1 MRINT
6 DLRVSTDR
14 RQQDNGGAMRCGA
27 SGTAGINESEAFMKK
42 TIRIG
47 TRKSLLALVQTD
59 IVKDALQRAFPE
71 TEIEIVKIDTKGD
84 QILDRALTSFGG
96 KGVFTVELEAELL
109 SGAIDIA
116 VHSAKDMPMRFP
128 EGLGIGA
135 VLSRADARD
144 TFVTLDGTKLADLAP
159 GSVVGTSSLRRE
171 LQIKKINPAVQV
183 KMLRGNVQTRLRRL
197 QEGRYDGIILAAAGI
212 ERLGCDQEE
221 GFFYEYLDPE
231 RFLPAAGQGILAV
244 ESRTDDME
252 MNEML
257 AAIHDGEAACLLA
270 AEREFLKTIGG
281 SCNAPAAAYCR
292 TDGEGFVMDAM
303 FVKDGVHM
311 RRAHLTSEALGAL
324 SEDAEN
330 AAAAGTESGVTTEN
344 AAADSRM
351 EMASGLGRA
360 IAGEVNK
367 GIVYLV
373 GAGPG
378 DEDLITRKALQVLRT
393 ADVVVYDSLASSS
406 LLNEVQDDAE
416 LIFAGKRSSHH
427 FKKQYETNELLIELA
442 KEGKNVVRLKGGDPY
457 IFGRGGEEGQELR
470 AAGVDFVVVPGISSS
485 YSVPAYCGIPVTHR
499 DYASSFHVIT
509 GHEGSHK
516 NGATVLDYGTLAREE
531 GTLIFLM
538 GLKNLPNIVRSLI
551 ENGKDPQ
558 TPAGVLQEGT
568 TARQKMAVG
577 TLADIVEVAKR
588 EGIQTPAITVVGDV
602 VSLAGE
608 LAWYGGKPL
617 SGKRVLV
624 TGSRS
629 MVDRLSPILKEE
641 GAEAISFSLIRTET
655 MDTPE
660 FDQAMEEID
669 SYSWIVLTSA
679 NGVECFFD
687 KLRAL
692 RKDVRD
698 FKDVHFAV
706 IGDGTKHALESH
718 GIYSDLIP
726 TAYSSENMAAA
737 MVPHMKPDDRVLLLR
752 AEEANAVLPD
762 ALAAA
767 GIAHTCVSLYHT
779 VTDDRKADELVRLL
793 PTVDYVTF
801 ASSSAV
807 RAFVSMAGSLENV
820 PAAYIS
826 IGPVTTRTAEKM
838 GLPVRRTAAVYTARG
853 MVDVIIE
860 DVREKET
867 HLL

>member
-1 MRINT
+1 
-6 DLRVSTDR
+6 
-14 RQQDNGGAMRCGA
+14 
-27 SGTAGINESEAFMKK
+27 MKK

-47 TRKSLLALVQTD
+47 TRKSLLALVQTE
-59 IVKDALQRAFPE
+59 IVKDALLRAFPE

-84 QILDRALTSFGG
+84 QLLDRSLTSFGG

-116 VHSAKDMPMRFP
+116 VHSAKDMPMEFP
-128 EGLGIGA
+128 AGLGIGA

-144 TFVTLDGTKLADLAP
+144 TFVSLDGTKLADLAP

-171 LQIKKINPAVQV
+171 LQIKEINPQVQI
-183 KMLRGNVQTRLRRL
+183 KLLRGNVQTRLRKL
-197 QEGRYDGIILAAAGI
+197 KEGQYDGIILAAAGI
-212 ERLGCDQEE
+212 ERLGYENEE
-221 GFFYEYLDPE
+221 EFYYEYLEPE
-231 RFLPAAGQGILAV
+231 TFLPAAGQGILAV
-244 ESRTDDME
+244 ESRMDDAE
-252 MNEML
+252 TAEML
-257 AAIHDGEAACLLA
+257 AAIHDAEAACLLA
-270 AEREFLKTIGG
+270 AERSFLKTIGG

-292 TDGEGFVMDAM
+292 KEGGRFLMDAM
-303 FVKDGVHM
+303 FVKDGAHL
-311 RRAHLTSEALGAL
+311 RRAHM
-324 SEDAEN
+324 DI
-330 AAAAGTESGVTTEN
+330 
-344 AAADSRM
+344 AADAQSM
-351 EMASGLGRA
+351 LEAAIQLGKD

-378 DEDLITRKALQVLRT
+378 DEDLMTRKGLKVLRE

-406 LLNEVQDDAE
+406 LLNEVRDDAE

-427 FKKQYETNELLIELA
+427 FKKQYETNQLLIDLA

-509 GHEGSHK
+509 GHEGNHK

-538 GLKNLPNIVRSLI
+538 GLKNLPNIVKSLI
-551 ENGKDPQ
+551 ENGKDPK

-568 TARQKMAVG
+568 TARQKMAMG
-577 TLADIVEVAKR
+577 TLENIVEVVER

-602 VSLAGE
+602 VSLADE
-608 LAWYGGKPL
+608 LSWYGGKLL
-617 SGKRVLV
+617 SGQRVLV

-629 MVDRLSPILKEE
+629 MVERLSPLLKEE
-641 GAEAISFSLIRTET
+641 GAEAISFSLIRTEA

-660 FDQAMEEID
+660 FDRAMADID
-669 SYSWIVLTSA
+669 SYTWIVLTSA

-687 KLRAL
+687 KLKAM
-692 RKDVRD
+692 RKDIRD

-706 IGDGTKHALESH
+706 IGDGTKKALEGH

-726 TAYSSENMAAA
+726 TAYSSKDMAAA
-737 MVPHMKPDDRVLLLR
+737 MVPHMKPTDKVLLLR

-762 ALAAA
+762 SLTAA
-767 GIAHTCVSLYHT
+767 GIDHTCVSLYHT
-779 VTDDRKADELVRLL
+779 VVDERKADELSRLVE
-793 PTVDYVTF
+793 TVDYITF

-820 PAAYIS
+820 SAKYIS
-826 IGPVTTRTAEKM
+826 IGPVTTKTAEAE
-838 GLPVRRTAAVYTARG
+838 GLHVDRTAAVYTAQG
-853 MVDVIIE
+853 IVDTIIE
-860 DVREKET
+860 DVREN
-867 HLL
+867 

>member
-1 MRINT
+1 
-6 DLRVSTDR
+6 
-14 RQQDNGGAMRCGA
+14 
-27 SGTAGINESEAFMKK
+27 MKK

-47 TRKSLLALVQTD
+47 TRKSLLALVQTE
-59 IVKDALQRAFPE
+59 IVKDALLRAFPE

-84 QILDRALTSFGG
+84 QLLDRSLTSFGG

-116 VHSAKDMPMRFP
+116 VHSAKDMPMEFP
-128 EGLGIGA
+128 AGLGIGA

-144 TFVTLDGTKLADLAP
+144 TFVSLDGTKLADLAP

-171 LQIKKINPAVQV
+171 LQIKEINPQVQI
-183 KMLRGNVQTRLRRL
+183 KLLRGNVQTRLRKL
-197 QEGRYDGIILAAAGI
+197 KEGQYDGIILAAAGI
-212 ERLGCDQEE
+212 ERLGYENEE
-221 GFFYEYLDPE
+221 EFYYEYLEPE
-231 RFLPAAGQGILAV
+231 TFLPAAGQGILAV
-244 ESRTDDME
+244 ESRMDDAE
-252 MNEML
+252 TAEML
-257 AAIHDGEAACLLA
+257 AAIHDEEAACLLA
-270 AEREFLKTIGG
+270 AERSFLKTIGG

-292 TDGEGFVMDAM
+292 KEGGRFLMDAM
-303 FVKDGVHM
+303 FVKDGAHL
-311 RRAHLTSEALGAL
+311 RRAHM
-324 SEDAEN
+324 DI
-330 AAAAGTESGVTTEN
+330 
-344 AAADSRM
+344 AADAQSM
-351 EMASGLGRA
+351 LEAAIQLGKD

-378 DEDLITRKALQVLRT
+378 DEDLMTRKGLKVLRE

-406 LLNEVQDDAE
+406 LLNEVRDDAE

-427 FKKQYETNELLIELA
+427 FKKQYETNQLLIDLA

-509 GHEGSHK
+509 GHEGNHK

-538 GLKNLPNIVRSLI
+538 GLKNLPNIVKNLI
-551 ENGKDPQ
+551 ENGKDPK

-577 TLADIVEVAKR
+577 TLENIVEVVER

-602 VSLAGE
+602 VSLADE
-608 LAWYGGKPL
+608 LQWYGGKPL
-617 SGKRVLV
+617 SGQRVLV

-629 MVDRLSPILKEE
+629 MVERLSPLLKEE
-641 GAEAISFSLIRTET
+641 GAEAISFSLIRTEA

-660 FDQAMEEID
+660 FDRAMADID
-669 SYSWIVLTSA
+669 SYTWIVLTSA

-687 KLRAL
+687 KLKAM
-692 RKDVRD
+692 RKDIRD

-706 IGDGTKHALESH
+706 IGDGTKNALEGH

-726 TAYSSENMAAA
+726 TAYSSKDMAAA
-737 MVPHMKPDDRVLLLR
+737 MVPHMKPTDKVLLLR

-762 ALAAA
+762 SLTAA
-767 GIAHTCVSLYHT
+767 GIDHTCVSLYHT
-779 VTDDRKADELVRLL
+779 VVDERKADELSRLIE
-793 PTVDYVTF
+793 TVDYITF

-820 PAAYIS
+820 SAKYIS
-826 IGPVTTRTAEKM
+826 IGPVTTKTAEAE
-838 GLPVRRTAAVYTARG
+838 GLHVDRTAAVYTAQG
-853 MVDVIIE
+853 IVDAIIE
-860 DVREKET
+860 DVREN
-867 HLL
+867 

>member
-1 MRINT
+1 
-6 DLRVSTDR
+6 
-14 RQQDNGGAMRCGA
+14 
-27 SGTAGINESEAFMKK
+27 MKK
-42 TIRIG
+42 TVRIG
-47 TRKSLLALVQTD
+47 TRKSLLALVQTE
-59 IVKDALQRAFPE
+59 IVKNALLRAFPE

-84 QILDRALTSFGG
+84 QLLDRSLAAFGG

-135 VLSRADARD
+135 VLARADARD
-144 TFVTLDGTKLADLAP
+144 TFVSLDGTKLAKLAP

-171 LQIKKINPAVQV
+171 LQIKAINPQVQV

-197 QEGRYDGIILAAAGI
+197 KEGRYDGIILAAAGI
-212 ERLGCDQEE
+212 ERLEYEKEE
-221 GFFYEYLDPE
+221 GFYYEYLEPE
-231 RFLPAAGQGILAV
+231 TFLPAAGQGILAV
-244 ESRTDDME
+244 ESRTDDAE
-252 MNEML
+252 MANML
-257 AAIHDGEAACLLA
+257 AAIHDAEAACQLA
-270 AEREFLKTIGG
+270 AERAFLTTIGG

-292 TDGEGFVMDAM
+292 REDGRFVMDAM
-303 FVKDGVHM
+303 FVKDGVHL
-311 RRAHLTSEALGAL
+311 RRAHLEA
-324 SEDAEN
+324 DAAQEMSGQVDETGRGIGTVD
-330 AAAAGTESGVTTEN
+330 AAQRVAA
-344 AAADSRM
+344 R
-351 EMASGLGRA
+351 LGRD
-360 IAGEVNK
+360 IAREVNK

-378 DEDLITRKALQVLRT
+378 DEDLITRKALQVLRE

-406 LLNEVQDDAE
+406 LLNEVRDDAE

-427 FKKQYETNELLIELA
+427 FKKQYETNQLLIDLA

-470 AAGVDFVVVPGISSS
+470 AAGVDFVVVPGVSSS

-538 GLKNLPNIVRSLI
+538 GLKNLPNIVQSLI
-551 ENGKDPQ
+551 ENGKNPE

-577 TLADIVEVAKR
+577 TLSTIVDVVKR
-588 EGIQTPAITVVGDV
+588 EGIKTPAITVVGDV
-602 VSLAGE
+602 VRLAEE
-608 LAWYGGKPL
+608 LSWYGGRPL

-629 MVDRLSPILKEE
+629 MVERLSPLLKEE
-641 GAEAISFSLIRTET
+641 GAEAISFSLIRTEP
-655 MDTPE
+655 METPA
-660 FDQAMEEID
+660 FAQAMEEID
-669 SYSWIVLTSA
+669 SYTWIVLTSA
-679 NGVECFFD
+679 NGVECFFERL
-687 KLRAL
+687 KMM
-692 RKDVRD
+692 RKDIRD
-698 FKDVHFAV
+698 FQGVHFAV
-706 IGDGTKHALESH
+706 IGDGTKKALESH
-718 GIYSDLIP
+718 GIYSELIP
-726 TAYSSENMAAA
+726 TAYSSKDMAAA
-737 MVPHMKPDDRVLLLR
+737 MVPHMKPEDRVLLLR
-752 AEEANAVLPD
+752 AEEANAVLPE
-762 ALAAA
+762 ALEAA

-779 VTDDRKADELVRLL
+779 VIDTRKADELSRLI

-807 RAFVSMAGSLENV
+807 RAFVSMADDLENV
-820 PAAYIS
+820 PARYIS
-826 IGPVTTRTAEKM
+826 IGPVTTKTAEKA
-838 GLPVRRTAAVYTARG
+838 GLHVDRTAAVYTAQG
-853 MVDVIIE
+853 IVDTIIE
-860 DVREKET
+860 DVREMLDK
-867 HLL
+867 

>member
-1 MRINT
+1 
-6 DLRVSTDR
+6 
-14 RQQDNGGAMRCGA
+14 
-27 SGTAGINESEAFMKK
+27 MKK

-47 TRKSLLALVQTD
+47 TRKSLLALVQTE
-59 IVKDALQRAFPE
+59 IVKDALLRAFPE

-84 QILDRALTSFGG
+84 QLLDRSLTSFGG

-116 VHSAKDMPMRFP
+116 VHSAKDMPMEFP
-128 EGLGIGA
+128 AGLGIGA

-144 TFVTLDGTKLADLAP
+144 TFVSLDGTKLADLAP

-171 LQIKKINPAVQV
+171 LQIKEINPQVQI
-183 KMLRGNVQTRLRRL
+183 KLLRGNVQTRLRKL
-197 QEGRYDGIILAAAGI
+197 KEGQYDGIILAAAGI
-212 ERLGCDQEE
+212 ERLGYENEE
-221 GFFYEYLDPE
+221 EFHYEYLEPGT
-231 RFLPAAGQGILAV
+231 FLPAAGQGILAV
-244 ESRTDDME
+244 ESRTDDAE
-252 MNEML
+252 TAEML
-257 AAIHDGEAACLLA
+257 AAIHDAEAACLLA
-270 AEREFLKTIGG
+270 AERSFLKTIGG

-292 TDGEGFVMDAM
+292 KEGGRFLMDAM
-303 FVKDGVHM
+303 FVKDGAHL
-311 RRAHLTSEALGAL
+311 RRAHM
-324 SEDAEN
+324 DI
-330 AAAAGTESGVTTEN
+330 
-344 AAADSRM
+344 AADAQSM
-351 EMASGLGRA
+351 LEAAIQLGKD

-378 DEDLITRKALQVLRT
+378 DEDLMTRKGLKVLRE

-406 LLNEVQDDAE
+406 LLNEVRDDAE

-427 FKKQYETNELLIELA
+427 FKKQYETNQLLIDLA

-509 GHEGSHK
+509 GHEGNHK

-538 GLKNLPNIVRSLI
+538 GLKNLPNIVKNLI
-551 ENGKDPQ
+551 ENGKDPK

-577 TLADIVEVAKR
+577 TLENIVEVVER

-602 VSLAGE
+602 VSLADE
-608 LAWYGGKPL
+608 LQWYGGKPL
-617 SGKRVLV
+617 SGQRVLV

-629 MVDRLSPILKEE
+629 MVERLSPLLKEE
-641 GAEAISFSLIRTET
+641 GAEAISFSLIRTEA

-660 FDQAMEEID
+660 FDRAMADID
-669 SYSWIVLTSA
+669 SYTWIVLTSA

-687 KLRAL
+687 KLKAM
-692 RKDVRD
+692 RKDIRD

-706 IGDGTKHALESH
+706 IGDGTKNALEGH

-726 TAYSSENMAAA
+726 TAYSSKDMAAA
-737 MVPHMKPDDRVLLLR
+737 MVPHMKPTDKVLLLR

-762 ALAAA
+762 SLTAA
-767 GIAHTCVSLYHT
+767 GIDHTCVSLYHT
-779 VTDDRKADELVRLL
+779 VVDERKADELSRLIE
-793 PTVDYVTF
+793 TVDYITF

-820 PAAYIS
+820 SAKYIS
-826 IGPVTTRTAEKM
+826 IGPVTTKTAEAE
-838 GLPVRRTAAVYTARG
+838 GLHVDRTAAVYTAQG
-853 MVDVIIE
+853 IVDAIIE
-860 DVREKET
+860 DVREN
-867 HLL
+867 

>member
-1 MRINT
+1 
-6 DLRVSTDR
+6 
-14 RQQDNGGAMRCGA
+14 
-27 SGTAGINESEAFMKK
+27 MKK
-42 TIRIG
+42 NIRIG
-47 TRKSLLALVQTD
+47 TRKSRLALVQTE
-59 IVKDALQRAFPE
+59 IVKDALLRAFPDV
-71 TEIEIVKIDTKGD
+71 EIEIVKIDTKGD
-84 QILDRALTSFGG
+84 QMLDRSLTSFGG

-116 VHSAKDMPMRFP
+116 VHSAKDMPMAFP
-128 EGLGIGA
+128 KGLGIGA
-135 VLSRADARD
+135 VLARTDARD
-144 TFVTLDGTKLADLAP
+144 TFVTLDGKKLSELAP

-171 LQIKKINPAVQV
+171 LQIKEINPEVQV
-183 KMLRGNVQTRLRRL
+183 RMLRGNVQTRLRKL
-197 QEGRYDGIILAAAGI
+197 KEGQYDGIILAAAGI
-212 ERLGCDQEE
+212 ERLGYEKEE
-221 GFFYEYLDPE
+221 GFFYEYLEPE

-244 ESRTDDME
+244 ESRTDDAE
-252 MNEML
+252 MAEML
-257 AAIHDGEAACLLA
+257 AAIHDDEAACLLA

-292 TDGEGFVMDAM
+292 RENGRFVMDAM

-311 RRAHLTSEALGAL
+311 RRAHLET
-324 SEDAEN
+324 AEELPV
-330 AAAAGTESGVTTEN
+330 AAA
-344 AAADSRM
+344 R
-351 EMASGLGRA
+351 LGKD
-360 IAGEVNK
+360 IAKEVNK

-378 DEDLITRKALQVLRT
+378 DEDLMTRKGLKVLRE

-406 LLNEVQDDAE
+406 LLNEVRDDAE

-427 FKKQYETNELLIELA
+427 FKKQYETNQLLIDLA

-470 AAGVDFVVVPGISSS
+470 AAGVDFVVVPGVSSS

-509 GHEGSHK
+509 GHEGNHK

-538 GLKNLPNIVRSLI
+538 GLKNLPNIVKNLV
-551 ENGKDPQ
+551 ENGKDPK

-577 TLADIVEVAKR
+577 TLDTIVEMVER
-588 EGIQTPAITVVGDV
+588 EGIKTPAITVVGDV
-602 VSLAGE
+602 VRLADE
-608 LAWYGGKPL
+608 LQWYGGKPL

-629 MVDRLSPILKEE
+629 MVDRLSPLIKEE
-641 GAEAISFSLIRTET
+641 GAEAVSFSLIRTET
-655 MDTPE
+655 MATPE
-660 FDQAMEEID
+660 FDRAMADIG
-669 SYSWIVLTSA
+669 SYTWIVLTSA

-687 KLRAL
+687 KLKAM
-692 RKDVRD
+692 RKDIRD

-706 IGDGTKHALESH
+706 IGDGTKKALESH

-726 TAYSSENMAAA
+726 TAYSSKDMAAA
-737 MVPHMKPDDRVLLLR
+737 MVPHMKPTDRVLLLR

-762 ALAAA
+762 SLAAA
-767 GIAHTCVSLYHT
+767 GIDHTCVSLYHT
-779 VTDDRKADELVRLL
+779 VVDERKADELSRLVG
-793 PTVDYVTF
+793 TVDYITF

-820 PAAYIS
+820 LAKYIS
-826 IGPVTTRTAEKM
+826 IGPVTTKTAEKL
-838 GLPVRRTAAVYTARG
+838 GLHVDKTAAVYTARG
-853 MVDVIIE
+853 IVDTIIE
-860 DVREKET
+860 DVREEKAAAK
-867 HLL
+867 

>member
-1 MRINT
+1 
-6 DLRVSTDR
+6 
-14 RQQDNGGAMRCGA
+14 
-27 SGTAGINESEAFMKK
+27 MKK
-42 TIRIG
+42 NIRIG
-47 TRKSLLALVQTD
+47 TRKSLLALVQTE
-59 IVKDALQRAFPE
+59 IVKDALLRAFPE
-71 TEIEIVKIDTKGD
+71 AEIEIVKIDTKGD
-84 QILDRALTSFGG
+84 QMLDRSLTSFGG

-116 VHSAKDMPMRFP
+116 VHSAKDMPMTFP
-128 EGLGIGA
+128 KGLGIGA

-144 TFVTLDGTKLADLAP
+144 TFVTLNGKKLAELAP

-171 LQIKKINPAVQV
+171 LQIKEINPEVQV
-183 KMLRGNVQTRLRRL
+183 RMLRGNVQTRLRKL
-197 QEGRYDGIILAAAGI
+197 KEGQYDGIILAAAGI
-212 ERLGCDQEE
+212 ERLGYEKEE
-221 GFFYEYLDPE
+221 GFSYEYLDPE

-244 ESRTDDME
+244 ESRTDDAE
-252 MNEML
+252 MAEML
-257 AAIHDGEAACLLA
+257 AAIHDDEAACLLA

-292 TDGEGFVMDAM
+292 REDERFIMDAM
-303 FVKDGVHM
+303 FVKEGVHM
-311 RRAHLTSEALGAL
+311 RRAHLETA
-324 SEDAEN
+324 DARDRMD
-330 AAAAGTESGVTTEN
+330 AA
-344 AAADSRM
+344 RH
-351 EMASGLGRA
+351 LGRD
-360 IAGEVNK
+360 IAKEVNK

-378 DEDLITRKALQVLRT
+378 DADLMTRKGLKVLRE

-406 LLNEVQDDAE
+406 LLNEVRDDAE

-427 FKKQYETNELLIELA
+427 FKKQYETNQLLIDLA

-457 IFGRGGEEGQELR
+457 IFGRGGEEGQELH
-470 AAGVDFVVVPGISSS
+470 AAGVDFVVVPGVSSS

-509 GHEGSHK
+509 GHEGNHK
-516 NGATVLDYGTLAREE
+516 NGATVLDYGTLAKEE

-538 GLKNLPNIVRSLI
+538 GLKNLPNIVKSLM
-551 ENGKDPQ
+551 ENGKDPK

-577 TLADIVEVAKR
+577 TLDTIVEIVER
-588 EGIQTPAITVVGDV
+588 EGIKTPAITVVGDV
-602 VSLAGE
+602 VRLADE
-608 LAWYGGKPL
+608 LQWYGGRPL

-629 MVDRLSPILKEE
+629 MVDRLSPLLKEE

-660 FDQAMEEID
+660 FGRAMADIN
-669 SYSWIVLTSA
+669 SYTWIVLTSA

-687 KLRAL
+687 KLKAM
-692 RKDVRD
+692 RKDIRD

-706 IGDGTKHALESH
+706 IGDGTKKALEDH

-726 TAYSSENMAAA
+726 TAYSSRDMAAA
-737 MVPHMKPDDRVLLLR
+737 MVPHMKPEDKVLLLR

-767 GIAHTCVSLYHT
+767 GIDHTCVSLYHT
-779 VTDDRKADELVRLL
+779 VVDERKADELSRLVG
-793 PTVDYVTF
+793 TVDYITF

-807 RAFVSMAGSLENV
+807 RAFVSMAENPENV
-820 PAAYIS
+820 TAKYIS
-826 IGPVTTRTAEKM
+826 IGPVTTKTAENQ
-838 GLPVRRTAAVYTARG
+838 GLHMDKTAAVYTAQG
-853 MVDVIIE
+853 IVDTIIE
-860 DVREKET
+860 DVREEKAAAKGDAAR
-867 HLL
+867 

>member
-1 MRINT
+1 
-6 DLRVSTDR
+6 
-14 RQQDNGGAMRCGA
+14 
-27 SGTAGINESEAFMKK
+27 MKK
-42 TIRIG
+42 TVRIG
-47 TRKSLLALVQTD
+47 TRKSLLALVQTE
-59 IVKDALQRAFPE
+59 IVKNALLRAFPE

-84 QILDRALTSFGG
+84 QLLDRSLAAFGG

-135 VLSRADARD
+135 VLARADARD
-144 TFVTLDGTKLADLAP
+144 TFVSLDGTKLAKLAP

-171 LQIKKINPAVQV
+171 LQIKAINPQVQV

-197 QEGRYDGIILAAAGI
+197 KEGRYDGIILAAAGI
-212 ERLGCDQEE
+212 ERLEYEKEE
-221 GFFYEYLDPE
+221 GFYYEYLEPE
-231 RFLPAAGQGILAV
+231 TFLPAAGQGILAV
-244 ESRTDDME
+244 ESRTDDAE
-252 MNEML
+252 MANML
-257 AAIHDGEAACLLA
+257 AAIHDAEAACQLA
-270 AEREFLKTIGG
+270 AERAFLTTIGG

-292 TDGEGFVMDAM
+292 REDGRFVMDAM
-303 FVKDGVHM
+303 FVKDGVHL
-311 RRAHLTSEALGAL
+311 RRAHLEA
-324 SEDAEN
+324 DAAQEMSGQVDETGRGIGTVD
-330 AAAAGTESGVTTEN
+330 AAQRVAA
-344 AAADSRM
+344 R
-351 EMASGLGRA
+351 LGRD
-360 IAGEVNK
+360 IAREVNK

-378 DEDLITRKALQVLRT
+378 DEDLITRKALQVLRE

-406 LLNEVQDDAE
+406 LLNEVRDDAE

-427 FKKQYETNELLIELA
+427 FKKQYETNQLLIDLA

-470 AAGVDFVVVPGISSS
+470 AAGVDFVVVPGVSSS

-538 GLKNLPNIVRSLI
+538 GLKNLPNIVQSLI
-551 ENGKDPQ
+551 ENGKDPE

-577 TLADIVEVAKR
+577 TLSTIVDVVKR
-588 EGIQTPAITVVGDV
+588 EGIKTPAITVVGDV
-602 VSLAGE
+602 VRLAEE
-608 LAWYGGKPL
+608 LSWYGGRPL

-629 MVDRLSPILKEE
+629 MVERLSPLLKEE
-641 GAEAISFSLIRTET
+641 GAEAISFSLIRTEP
-655 MDTPE
+655 MKTPA
-660 FDQAMEEID
+660 FAQAMEEID
-669 SYSWIVLTSA
+669 SYTWIVLTSA
-679 NGVECFFD
+679 NGVECFFERL
-687 KLRAL
+687 KMM
-692 RKDVRD
+692 RKDIRD
-698 FKDVHFAV
+698 FQGVHFAV
-706 IGDGTKHALESH
+706 IGDGTKKALESH
-718 GIYSDLIP
+718 GIYSELIP
-726 TAYSSENMAAA
+726 TAYSSKDMAAA
-737 MVPHMKPDDRVLLLR
+737 MVPHMKPEDRVLLLR
-752 AEEANAVLPD
+752 AEEANAVLPE
-762 ALAAA
+762 ALEAA

-779 VTDDRKADELVRLL
+779 VIDTRKADELSRLI

-807 RAFVSMAGSLENV
+807 RAFVSMADDLENV
-820 PAAYIS
+820 PARYIS
-826 IGPVTTRTAEKM
+826 IGPVTTKTAEKA
-838 GLPVRRTAAVYTARG
+838 GLHVDRTAAVYTAQG
-853 MVDVIIE
+853 IVDTIIE
-860 DVREKET
+860 DVREMLDK
-867 HLL
+867 

>member
-1 MRINT
+1 
-6 DLRVSTDR
+6 
-14 RQQDNGGAMRCGA
+14 
-27 SGTAGINESEAFMKK
+27 MKK

-47 TRKSLLALVQTD
+47 TRKSLLALVQTE
-59 IVKDALQRAFPE
+59 IVKDALLRAFPE

-84 QILDRALTSFGG
+84 QLLDRSLTSFGG

-116 VHSAKDMPMRFP
+116 VHSAKDMPMEFP
-128 EGLGIGA
+128 AGLGIGA

-144 TFVTLDGTKLADLAP
+144 TFVSLDGTKLADLAP

-171 LQIKKINPAVQV
+171 LQIKEINPQVQI
-183 KMLRGNVQTRLRRL
+183 KLLRGNVQTRLRKL
-197 QEGRYDGIILAAAGI
+197 KEGQYDGIILAAAGI
-212 ERLGCDQEE
+212 ERLGYENEE
-221 GFFYEYLDPE
+221 EFHYEYLEPE
-231 RFLPAAGQGILAV
+231 TFLPAAGQGILAV
-244 ESRTDDME
+244 ESRMDDAE
-252 MNEML
+252 TAEML
-257 AAIHDGEAACLLA
+257 AAIHDAEAACLLA
-270 AEREFLKTIGG
+270 AERSFLKTIGG

-292 TDGEGFVMDAM
+292 KEGGRFLMDAM
-303 FVKDGVHM
+303 FVKDGVHL
-311 RRAHLTSEALGAL
+311 RRAHM
-324 SEDAEN
+324 DI
-330 AAAAGTESGVTTEN
+330 
-344 AAADSRM
+344 AADAQGM
-351 EMASGLGRA
+351 LEAATQLGKD

-378 DEDLITRKALQVLRT
+378 DEDLMTRKGLKVLRE

-406 LLNEVQDDAE
+406 LLNEVRDDAE

-427 FKKQYETNELLIELA
+427 FKKQYETNQLLIDLA

-509 GHEGSHK
+509 GHEGNHK

-538 GLKNLPNIVRSLI
+538 GLKNLPNIVKNLI
-551 ENGKDPQ
+551 ENGKDPK

-577 TLADIVEVAKR
+577 TLENIVEVVER

-602 VSLAGE
+602 VSLADE
-608 LAWYGGKPL
+608 LQWYGGKPL
-617 SGKRVLV
+617 SGQRVLV

-629 MVDRLSPILKEE
+629 MVERLSPLLKEE
-641 GAEAISFSLIRTET
+641 GAEAISFSLIRTEA

-660 FDQAMEEID
+660 FDRAMADID
-669 SYSWIVLTSA
+669 SYTWIVLTSA

-687 KLRAL
+687 KLKAM
-692 RKDVRD
+692 RKDIRD

-706 IGDGTKHALESH
+706 IGDGTKNALEGH

-726 TAYSSENMAAA
+726 TAYSSKDMAAA
-737 MVPHMKPDDRVLLLR
+737 MVPHMKPTDKVLLLR

-762 ALAAA
+762 SLTAA
-767 GIAHTCVSLYHT
+767 GIDHTCVSLYHT
-779 VTDDRKADELVRLL
+779 VVDERKADELSRLIE
-793 PTVDYVTF
+793 TVDYITF

-820 PAAYIS
+820 SAKYIS
-826 IGPVTTRTAEKM
+826 IGPVTTKTAEAE
-838 GLPVRRTAAVYTARG
+838 GLHVDRTAAVYTAQG
-853 MVDVIIE
+853 IVDAIIE
-860 DVREKET
+860 DVWEN
-867 HLL
+867 

>member
-1 MRINT
+1 
-6 DLRVSTDR
+6 
-14 RQQDNGGAMRCGA
+14 
-27 SGTAGINESEAFMKK
+27 MKK

-47 TRKSLLALVQTD
+47 TRKSLLALVQTE
-59 IVKDALQRAFPE
+59 IVKDALLRAFPE

-84 QILDRALTSFGG
+84 QLLDRSLTSFGG

-116 VHSAKDMPMRFP
+116 VHSAKDMPMEFP
-128 EGLGIGA
+128 AGLGIGA

-144 TFVTLDGTKLADLAP
+144 TFVSLDGTKLADLAP

-171 LQIKKINPAVQV
+171 LQIKEINPQVQI
-183 KMLRGNVQTRLRRL
+183 KLLRGNVQTRLRKL
-197 QEGRYDGIILAAAGI
+197 KEGQYDGIILAAAGI
-212 ERLGCDQEE
+212 ERLGYENEE
-221 GFFYEYLDPE
+221 EFHYEYLEPGT
-231 RFLPAAGQGILAV
+231 FLPAAGQGILAV
-244 ESRTDDME
+244 ESRTDDAE
-252 MNEML
+252 TAEML
-257 AAIHDGEAACLLA
+257 AAIHDAEAACLLA
-270 AEREFLKTIGG
+270 AERSFLKTIGG

-292 TDGEGFVMDAM
+292 KEGGRFLMDAM
-303 FVKDGVHM
+303 FVKDGVHL
-311 RRAHLTSEALGAL
+311 RRAHM
-324 SEDAEN
+324 DI
-330 AAAAGTESGVTTEN
+330 
-344 AAADSRM
+344 AADAQDM
-351 EMASGLGRA
+351 LEAATQLGKD

-378 DEDLITRKALQVLRT
+378 DEDLMTRKGLKVLRE

-406 LLNEVQDDAE
+406 LLNEVRDDAE

-427 FKKQYETNELLIELA
+427 FKKQYETNQLLIDLA

-509 GHEGSHK
+509 GHEGNHK

-538 GLKNLPNIVRSLI
+538 GLKNLPNIVKNLI
-551 ENGKDPQ
+551 ENGKDPK

-577 TLADIVEVAKR
+577 TLENIVEVVER

-602 VSLAGE
+602 VSLADE
-608 LAWYGGKPL
+608 LSWYGGKPL
-617 SGKRVLV
+617 SGQRVLV

-629 MVDRLSPILKEE
+629 MVERLSPLLKEE
-641 GAEAISFSLIRTET
+641 GAEAISFSLIRTEA

-660 FDQAMEEID
+660 FDRAMADID
-669 SYSWIVLTSA
+669 SYTWIVLTSA

-687 KLRAL
+687 KLKAM
-692 RKDVRD
+692 RKDIRD

-706 IGDGTKHALESH
+706 IGDGTKNALEGH

-726 TAYSSENMAAA
+726 TAYSSKDMAAD
-737 MVPHMKPDDRVLLLR
+737 MVPHMKPTDKVLLLR

-762 ALAAA
+762 SLTAA
-767 GIAHTCVSLYHT
+767 GIDHTCVSLYHT
-779 VTDDRKADELVRLL
+779 VVDERKADELSRLIE
-793 PTVDYVTF
+793 TVDYITF

-820 PAAYIS
+820 SAKYIS
-826 IGPVTTRTAEKM
+826 IGPVTTKTAEAE
-838 GLPVRRTAAVYTARG
+838 GLHVDRTAAVYTAQG
-853 MVDVIIE
+853 IVDAIIE
-860 DVREKET
+860 DVREK
-867 HLL
+867 

>member
-1 MRINT
+1 
-6 DLRVSTDR
+6 
-14 RQQDNGGAMRCGA
+14 
-27 SGTAGINESEAFMKK
+27 MKK

-47 TRKSLLALVQTD
+47 TRKSLLALVQTE
-59 IVKDALQRAFPE
+59 IVKDALLRAFPE

-84 QILDRALTSFGG
+84 QLLDRSLTSFGG

-116 VHSAKDMPMRFP
+116 VHSAKDMPMEFP
-128 EGLGIGA
+128 AGLGIGA

-144 TFVTLDGTKLADLAP
+144 TFVSLDGTKLADLAP

-171 LQIKKINPAVQV
+171 LQIKEINPQVQI
-183 KMLRGNVQTRLRRL
+183 KLLRGNVQTRLRKL
-197 QEGRYDGIILAAAGI
+197 KEGQYDGIILAAAGI
-212 ERLGCDQEE
+212 ERLGYEKEE
-221 GFFYEYLDPE
+221 EFHYEYLEPE
-231 RFLPAAGQGILAV
+231 TFLPAAGQGILAV
-244 ESRTDDME
+244 ESRMDDAE
-252 MNEML
+252 TAEML
-257 AAIHDGEAACLLA
+257 AAIHDAEAACLLA
-270 AEREFLKTIGG
+270 AERSFLKTIGG

-292 TDGEGFVMDAM
+292 KEGGRFLMDAM
-303 FVKDGVHM
+303 FVKDGVHL
-311 RRAHLTSEALGAL
+311 RRAHM
-324 SEDAEN
+324 DI
-330 AAAAGTESGVTTEN
+330 
-344 AAADSRM
+344 AADAQSM
-351 EMASGLGRA
+351 LEAAIQLGKD

-378 DEDLITRKALQVLRT
+378 DEDLMTRKGLKVLRE

-406 LLNEVQDDAE
+406 LLNEVRDDAE

-427 FKKQYETNELLIELA
+427 FKKQYETNQLLIDLA

-509 GHEGSHK
+509 GHEGNHK

-538 GLKNLPNIVRSLI
+538 GLKNLPNIVKNLI
-551 ENGKDPQ
+551 ENGKDPK

-577 TLADIVEVAKR
+577 TLENIVEVVER

-602 VSLAGE
+602 VSLADE
-608 LAWYGGKPL
+608 LQWYGGKPL
-617 SGKRVLV
+617 SGQRVLV

-629 MVDRLSPILKEE
+629 MVERLSPLLKEE
-641 GAEAISFSLIRTET
+641 GAEAISFSLIRTEA

-660 FDQAMEEID
+660 FDRAMADID
-669 SYSWIVLTSA
+669 SYTWIVLTSA

-687 KLRAL
+687 KLKAM
-692 RKDVRD
+692 RKDIRD

-706 IGDGTKHALESH
+706 IGDGTKKALEGH

-726 TAYSSENMAAA
+726 TAYSSKDMAAA
-737 MVPHMKPDDRVLLLR
+737 MVPHMKPTDKVLLLR

-762 ALAAA
+762 SLTAA
-767 GIAHTCVSLYHT
+767 GIDHTCVSLYHT
-779 VTDDRKADELVRLL
+779 VVDERKADELSRLIE
-793 PTVDYVTF
+793 TVDYITF

-820 PAAYIS
+820 SAKYIS
-826 IGPVTTRTAEKM
+826 IGPVTTKTAEAE
-838 GLPVRRTAAVYTARG
+838 GLHVDRTAAVYTAQG
-853 MVDVIIE
+853 IVDTIIE
-860 DVREKET
+860 DVREN
-867 HLL
+867 

>member
-1 MRINT
+1 
-6 DLRVSTDR
+6 
-14 RQQDNGGAMRCGA
+14 
-27 SGTAGINESEAFMKK
+27 MKK
-42 TIRIG
+42 TVRIG
-47 TRKSLLALVQTD
+47 TRKSLLALVQTE
-59 IVKDALQRAFPE
+59 IVKNALLRAFPE

-84 QILDRALTSFGG
+84 QLLDRSLAAFGG

-135 VLSRADARD
+135 VLARADARD
-144 TFVTLDGTKLADLAP
+144 TFVSLDGTKLAKLAP

-171 LQIKKINPAVQV
+171 LQIKAINPQVQV

-197 QEGRYDGIILAAAGI
+197 KEGRYDGIILAAAGI
-212 ERLGCDQEE
+212 ERLEYEKEE
-221 GFFYEYLDPE
+221 GFYYEYLEPE
-231 RFLPAAGQGILAV
+231 TFLPAAGQGILAV
-244 ESRTDDME
+244 ESRTDDAE
-252 MNEML
+252 MANML
-257 AAIHDGEAACLLA
+257 AAIHDAEAACQLA
-270 AEREFLKTIGG
+270 AERAFLTTIGG

-292 TDGEGFVMDAM
+292 REDGRFVMDAM
-303 FVKDGVHM
+303 FVKDGVHL
-311 RRAHLTSEALGAL
+311 RRAHLEA
-324 SEDAEN
+324 DAAQEMTGQVDETGRGIGTVD
-330 AAAAGTESGVTTEN
+330 AAQRVAA
-344 AAADSRM
+344 R
-351 EMASGLGRA
+351 LGRD
-360 IAGEVNK
+360 IAREVNK

-378 DEDLITRKALQVLRT
+378 DEDLITRKALQVLRE

-406 LLNEVQDDAE
+406 LLNEVRDDAE

-427 FKKQYETNELLIELA
+427 FKKQYETNQLLIDLA

-470 AAGVDFVVVPGISSS
+470 AAGVDFVVVPGVSSS

-538 GLKNLPNIVRSLI
+538 GLKNLPNIVQSLI
-551 ENGKDPQ
+551 ENGKNPE

-577 TLADIVEVAKR
+577 TLSTIVDVVKR
-588 EGIQTPAITVVGDV
+588 EGIKTPAITVVGDV
-602 VSLAGE
+602 VRLAEE
-608 LAWYGGKPL
+608 LSWYGGRPL

-629 MVDRLSPILKEE
+629 MVERLSPLLKEE
-641 GAEAISFSLIRTET
+641 GAEAISFSLIRTEP
-655 MDTPE
+655 METPA
-660 FDQAMEEID
+660 FAQAMEEID
-669 SYSWIVLTSA
+669 SYTWIVLTSA
-679 NGVECFFD
+679 NGVECFFERL
-687 KLRAL
+687 KMM
-692 RKDVRD
+692 RKDIRD
-698 FKDVHFAV
+698 FQGVHFAV
-706 IGDGTKHALESH
+706 IGDGTKKALESH
-718 GIYSDLIP
+718 GIYSELIP
-726 TAYSSENMAAA
+726 TAYSSKDMAAA
-737 MVPHMKPDDRVLLLR
+737 MVPHMKPEDRVLLLR
-752 AEEANAVLPD
+752 AEEANAVLPE
-762 ALAAA
+762 ALEAA

-779 VTDDRKADELVRLL
+779 VVDTRKADELSRLI

-807 RAFVSMAGSLENV
+807 RAFVSMADDLENV
-820 PAAYIS
+820 PARYIS
-826 IGPVTTRTAEKM
+826 IGPVTTKTAEKA
-838 GLPVRRTAAVYTARG
+838 GLHVDRTAAVYTAQG
-853 MVDVIIE
+853 IVDTIIE
-860 DVREKET
+860 DVREMLDK
-867 HLL
+867 

>member
-1 MRINT
+1 
-6 DLRVSTDR
+6 
-14 RQQDNGGAMRCGA
+14 
-27 SGTAGINESEAFMKK
+27 MKK

-47 TRKSLLALVQTD
+47 TRKSLLALVQTE
-59 IVKDALQRAFPE
+59 IVKDALLHAFPE

-84 QILDRALTSFGG
+84 QLLDRSLTSFGG

-116 VHSAKDMPMRFP
+116 VHSAKDMPMEFP
-128 EGLGIGA
+128 AGLGIGA

-144 TFVTLDGTKLADLAP
+144 TFVSLDGTKLADLAP

-171 LQIKKINPAVQV
+171 LQIKEINPQVQI
-183 KMLRGNVQTRLRRL
+183 KLLRGNVQTRLRKL
-197 QEGRYDGIILAAAGI
+197 KEGQYDGIILAAAGI
-212 ERLGCDQEE
+212 ERLGYENEE
-221 GFFYEYLDPE
+221 EFHYEYLEPGT
-231 RFLPAAGQGILAV
+231 FLPAAGQGILAV
-244 ESRTDDME
+244 ESRTDDAE
-252 MNEML
+252 TAEML
-257 AAIHDGEAACLLA
+257 AAIHDAEAACLLA
-270 AEREFLKTIGG
+270 AERSFLKTIGG

-292 TDGEGFVMDAM
+292 KEGGRFLMDAM
-303 FVKDGVHM
+303 FVKDGAHL
-311 RRAHLTSEALGAL
+311 RRAHM
-324 SEDAEN
+324 DI
-330 AAAAGTESGVTTEN
+330 
-344 AAADSRM
+344 AADAQDM
-351 EMASGLGRA
+351 LEAATQLGKD

-378 DEDLITRKALQVLRT
+378 DEDLMTRKGLKVLRE

-406 LLNEVQDDAE
+406 LLNEVRDDAE

-427 FKKQYETNELLIELA
+427 FKKQYETNQLLIDLA

-509 GHEGSHK
+509 GHEGNHK

-538 GLKNLPNIVRSLI
+538 GLKNLPNIVKSLI
-551 ENGKDPQ
+551 ENGKDPK

-577 TLADIVEVAKR
+577 TLENIVEVVER

-602 VSLAGE
+602 VSLADE
-608 LAWYGGKPL
+608 LSWYGGKLL
-617 SGKRVLV
+617 SGQRVLV

-629 MVDRLSPILKEE
+629 MVERLSPLLKEE
-641 GAEAISFSLIRTET
+641 GAEAISFSLIRTEA

-660 FDQAMEEID
+660 FDRAMADID
-669 SYSWIVLTSA
+669 SYTWIVLTSA

-687 KLRAL
+687 KLKAM
-692 RKDVRD
+692 RKDIRD

-706 IGDGTKHALESH
+706 IGDGTKKALEGH

-726 TAYSSENMAAA
+726 TAYSSKDMAAA
-737 MVPHMKPDDRVLLLR
+737 MVPHMKPTDKVLLLR

-762 ALAAA
+762 SLTAA
-767 GIAHTCVSLYHT
+767 GIDHTCVSLYHT
-779 VTDDRKADELVRLL
+779 VVDERKADELSRLIE
-793 PTVDYVTF
+793 TVDYITF

-820 PAAYIS
+820 SAKYIS
-826 IGPVTTRTAEKM
+826 IGPVTTKTAEAE
-838 GLPVRRTAAVYTARG
+838 GLHVDRTAAVYTAQG
-853 MVDVIIE
+853 IVDTIIE
-860 DVREKET
+860 DVREN
-867 HLL
+867 

>member
-1 MRINT
+1 
-6 DLRVSTDR
+6 
-14 RQQDNGGAMRCGA
+14 
-27 SGTAGINESEAFMKK
+27 MKK
-42 TIRIG
+42 TVRIG
-47 TRKSLLALVQTD
+47 TRKSLLALVQTE
-59 IVKDALQRAFPE
+59 IVKNALLRAFPE

-84 QILDRALTSFGG
+84 QLLDRSLAAFGG

-135 VLSRADARD
+135 VLARADARD
-144 TFVTLDGTKLADLAP
+144 TFVSLDGTKLAELTP

-171 LQIKKINPAVQV
+171 LQIKAMNPQVQV

-197 QEGRYDGIILAAAGI
+197 KEGRYDGIILAAAGI
-212 ERLGCDQEE
+212 ERLEYEKEE
-221 GFFYEYLDPE
+221 GFYYEYLEPE
-231 RFLPAAGQGILAV
+231 TFLPAAGQGILAV
-244 ESRTDDME
+244 ESRTDDAE
-252 MNEML
+252 MANML
-257 AAIHDGEAACLLA
+257 AAIHDAEAACQLA
-270 AEREFLKTIGG
+270 AERAFLTTIGG

-292 TDGEGFVMDAM
+292 REDGRFVMDAM
-303 FVKDGVHM
+303 FVKDGVHL
-311 RRAHLTSEALGAL
+311 RRAHLEA
-324 SEDAEN
+324 DAAQEMSGQVDETGRGIGTVD
-330 AAAAGTESGVTTEN
+330 AAQRVAA
-344 AAADSRM
+344 R
-351 EMASGLGRA
+351 LGRD
-360 IAGEVNK
+360 IAREVNK

-378 DEDLITRKALQVLRT
+378 DEDLITRKALQVLRE

-406 LLNEVQDDAE
+406 LLNEVRDDAE

-427 FKKQYETNELLIELA
+427 FKKQYETNQLLIDLA

-470 AAGVDFVVVPGISSS
+470 AAGVDFVVVPGVSSS

-538 GLKNLPNIVRSLI
+538 GLKNLPNIVQSLI
-551 ENGKDPQ
+551 ENGKDPE

-577 TLADIVEVAKR
+577 TLSTIVDVVKR
-588 EGIQTPAITVVGDV
+588 EGIKTPAITVVGDV
-602 VSLAGE
+602 VRLAEE
-608 LAWYGGKPL
+608 LSWYGGRPL

-629 MVDRLSPILKEE
+629 MVERLSPLLKEE
-641 GAEAISFSLIRTET
+641 GAEAISFSLIRTEP
-655 MDTPE
+655 METPA
-660 FDQAMEEID
+660 FAQAMEEID
-669 SYSWIVLTSA
+669 SYTWIVLTSA
-679 NGVECFFD
+679 NGVECFFERL
-687 KLRAL
+687 KMM
-692 RKDVRD
+692 RKDIRD
-698 FKDVHFAV
+698 FQGVHFAV
-706 IGDGTKHALESH
+706 IGDGTKKALESH
-718 GIYSDLIP
+718 GIYSELIP
-726 TAYSSENMAAA
+726 TAYSSKDMAAA
-737 MVPHMKPDDRVLLLR
+737 MVPHMKPEDRVLLLR
-752 AEEANAVLPD
+752 AEEANAVLPE
-762 ALAAA
+762 ALEAA

-779 VTDDRKADELVRLL
+779 VVDTRKADELSRLI

-807 RAFVSMAGSLENV
+807 RAFVSMADDLENV
-820 PAAYIS
+820 PARYIS
-826 IGPVTTRTAEKM
+826 IGPVTTKTAEKA
-838 GLPVRRTAAVYTARG
+838 GLHVDRTAAVYTAQG
-853 MVDVIIE
+853 IVDTIIE
-860 DVREKET
+860 DVREMLDK
-867 HLL
+867 